1 MLSSEMAPA
10 AQGHPAERDEA
21 IRVAVDAAE
30 IGTWN
35 WHIATGDVA
44 WTPRTYQLFGVTP
57 GAFAASYEAF
67 LRQVHAGDRPIVVQW
82 LEQALRSRGR
92 TALEFRIERADGAVR
107 WIRSTARVITDER

>member
-44 WTPRTYQLFGVTP
+44 WTPRTYQLFGVKP

-82 LEQALRSRGR
+82 LEQGLRPRGR
-92 TALEFRIERADGAVR
+92 PPPGFSLRGA
-107 WIRSTARVITDER
+107 